1 MIKSMDGAFCLQGK
15 NAIVT
20 GGNRG
25 IGLGIAEAFAQQGAN
40 VAILCR
46 DEKKANEV
54 VDRFSKEYD
63 GKFAFYRTDVT
74 DKDNCKASVNSV
86 ASDFGGIDILV
97 NNSGIGVS
105 GRLLDMD
112 ESLADWDRCLDVDL
126 YGGLRMTYFAA
137 KHMVSAGK
145 GGKVI
150 NITSN
155 AGQIINK
162 PRPLNAYSVAKAA
175 FNQMT
180 KAWATELG
188 EYGIN
193 VNAIAPGYTYSDL
206 SLNMNDDY
214 KKLLISKMPVG
225 RFGEPIEIGALAVYL
240 ASEASDMMTGAILTI
255 DGGYVLAV

>member
-1 MIKSMDGAFCLQGK
+1 MIKSMKGAFCLKGK
-15 NAIVT
+15 TAIVT

-46 DEKKANEV
+46 DEKTANAV

-74 DKDNCKASVNSV
+74 DKDNCKASVNAV
-86 ASDFGGIDILV
+86 AADFGGIDILV
-97 NNSGIGVS
+97 NNSGIGVT

-112 ESLADWDRCLDVDL
+112 ESLSDWDRCLDVDL

-145 GGKVI
+145 GGKII

-155 AGQIINK
+155 ASLVINK
-162 PRPLNAYSVAKAA
+162 PVPLNAYSVAKAA

-193 VNAIAPGYTYSDL
+193 VNAIAPGYTNSDL
-206 SLNMNDDY
+206 AKDIDAEL
-214 KKLLISKMPVG
+214 KGILLSKMPIS

-240 ASEASDMMTGAILTI
+240 ASEASEMMTGVILAI